1 MKRHVL
7 VVDDDTSMLAL
18 LRFLLEKNDY
28 LVNEAQTYADALGAL
43 QTHVFDCALLDVQL
57 PDKSGLMLLQYIRN
71 HSSNPAMPVVMVT
84 GRNDEIDTV
93 LGLEMGA
100 DDYISKPVKKRE
112 LVARLEVIFRRIE
125 LDNRRSGK
133 VIPIGHLNLHTAEK
147 KLTGECGSYILAPKE
162 YTLLFLLASQP
173 GKIFG
178 REELLDKVWG
188 DEVALESRT
197 VDVHIR
203 RLRKKISVEGNEPD
217 IIETIRGYGY
227 RFVR

>member
-1 MKRHVL
+1 MKRRVL

-28 LVNEAQTYADALGAL
+28 LVKEAQTYEEALGVL
-43 QTHVFDCALLDVQL
+43 QTQTFDCALLDVQL

-71 HSSNPAMPVVMVT
+71 QSANPAMPVVMVT
-84 GRNDEIDTV
+84 GRTEEIDTV

-112 LVARLEVIFRRIE
+112 LIARLEGVFRRME
-125 LDNRRSGK
+125 MDNRRTGK
-133 VIPIGHLNLHTAEK
+133 IIPIGRLKLHTAEK
-147 KLTGECGSYILAPKE
+147 NLEGQLGSYILAPKE
-162 YTLLFLLASQP
+162 YTLLSLLASQP

-178 REELLDKVWG
+178 REELLDRVWG

-203 RLRKKISVEGNEPD
+203 RLRKKISVEGNSPD